1 MKTTKLRELSLDELR
16 ARGRELKQ
24 EALQLRI
31 QKATGQ
37 LENKAILRT
46 LRKENARIETILSE
60 RRLGL
65 KVGKQTTDAVKT
77 APVQVAK
84 TVKTVAKNKEAAKPV
99 SKKATVKKA
108 TATKK
113 AE

>member
-1 MKTTKLRELSLDELR
+1 MKITKLRELSVDELR

-31 QKATGQ
+31 QKASGQ

-60 RRLGL
+60 RRLDL
-65 KVGKQTTDAVKT
+65 NVGKKT
-77 APVQVAK
+77 ADGAKSTSVQVEK
-84 TVKTVAKNKEAAKPV
+84 TALPKKAAPKPA
-99 SKKATVKKA
+99 SKKVAVKKA
-108 TATKK
+108 PAKKK